1 MPADLTQAA
10 GGVMVL
16 FFLALILHSLW
27 QLGRRFPPV
36 IDQAPSGVEGWLMA
50 VASLAVAAGLFNLT
64 SFGLL
69 LNAALTDAA
78 RSGGFP
84 AGFWTA
90 YGLPAAVGFAGY
102 LWAALR
108 LITGRRP
115 SVRLEAALGFW
126 LSGPAAELPALLAG
140 RGDSQWAAVSAAAA
154 LAVTLYLFF
163 CARPR
168 PTYGV

>member
-1 MPADLTQAA
+1 
-10 GGVMVL
+10 
-16 FFLALILHSLW
+16 
-27 QLGRRFPPV
+27 
-36 IDQAPSGVEGWLMA
+36 MA

-168 PTYGV
+168 HTYGV

>member
-10 GGVMVL
+10 GGVMAL

-36 IDQAPSGVEGWLMA
+36 SDQAPSGVEGWLMA
-50 VASLAVAAGLFNLT
+50 VASIAVTAGLFNLT

-84 AGFWTA
+84 AEFWMS
-90 YGLPAAVGFAGY
+90 YGLPAAAGFAGY

-115 SVRLEAALGFW
+115 SVRLEAAAGFW
-126 LSGPAAELPALLAG
+126 LSGPAAEMPVLLAG
-140 RGDSQWAAVSAAAA
+140 YGDSHWACISAGAA
-154 LAVTLYLFF
+154 LAVTVYLFF

-168 PTYGV
+168 HTYGV

>member
-10 GGVMVL
+10 GGVRVL

-108 LITGRRP
+108 LITGGRQCRRRAGCDP
-115 SVRLEAALGFW
+115 LSVLLCASPPHLRRLKRRISE
-126 LSGPAAELPALLAG
+126 
-140 RGDSQWAAVSAAAA
+140 SA
-154 LAVTLYLFF
+154 
-163 CARPR
+163 
-168 PTYGV
+168 

>member
-108 LITGRRP
+108 LITGRTSDRTCEEL
-115 SVRLEAALGFW
+115 SRKRTTAQALRAPIARIATK
-126 LSGPAAELPALLAG
+126 SAL
-140 RGDSQWAAVSAAAA
+140 
-154 LAVTLYLFF
+154 
-163 CARPR
+163 
-168 PTYGV
+168 